1 MLSILSSVWRWRR
14 LVWEL
19 ARRDFKARY
28 AGSALGVAWA
38 VLEPLVQFA
47 LYLTVF
53 SYFLGM
59 RLEGRPGVGLF
70 GVYLI
75 SGLVP
80 FLAFQESVVRAT
92 GLARERAQL
101 VRHVN
106 VPLEVVLAGALTA
119 VLARHGVALVLV
131 MGVAAAFGTFAP
143 AGVPWL
149 LAGLVVLVIAVFGLG
164 LALMVGG
171 AFLPDLTQVVGTVTT
186 HSLLRHPDR
195 VPRHRSTPEGG
206 GVVDAQP
213 ALGRAA
219 LLSRRAPRR
228 AAGGQFLCS
237 CRFERVSRIRSRCS
251 GVQAASAPGAR
262 PLVDV

>member
-171 AFLPDLTQVVGTVTT
+171 AFLPDLTQVVGTATTILFFATPIVYPVTALPRKAADWLMLNPVWGGL
-186 HSLLRHPDR
+186 HCFR
-195 VPRHRSTPEGG
+195 V
-206 GVVDAQP
+206 
-213 ALGRAA
+213 A
-219 LLSRRAPRR
+219 LLGEPPEIGSFVLAAVSAVLALAIGTVVFRLRRSQVPD
-228 AAGGQFLCS
+228 L
-237 CRFERVSRIRSRCS
+237 
-251 GVQAASAPGAR
+251 
-262 PLVDV
+262 L

>member
-1 MLSILSSVWRWRR
+1 MLSILTSLWRWRR
-14 LVWEL
+14 LVWAL

-80 FLAFQESVVRAT
+80 FLAFQESVMRAT

-119 VLARHGVALVLV
+119 VLARHGIALVLV
-131 MGVAAAFGTFAP
+131 MGVAVAFGTFAP

-149 LAGLVVLVIAVFGLG
+149 LAGLVVLVIGVFGLG
-164 LALMVGG
+164 LALMIGG
-171 AFLPDLTQVVGTVTT
+171 AFLPDLTQVVGTATTILFFATPIVYPVTA
-186 HSLLRHPDR
+186 
-195 VPRHRSTPEGG
+195 V
-206 GVVDAQP
+206 
-213 ALGRAA
+213 
-219 LLSRRAPRR
+219 PRR
-228 AAGGQFLCS
+228 AAEWLVLNPVWGGLHCF
-237 CRFERVSRIRSRCS
+237 RVALLGEQPDVRSFALA
-251 GVQAASAPGAR
+251 AASA
-262 PLVDV
+262 LVAFALGVVLFKLRRHQVPDLL

>member
-1 MLSILSSVWRWRR
+1 MWRWRR

-28 AGSALGVAWA
+28 AGSVLGGAWA

-59 RLEGRPGVGLF
+59 RLEGKPGVGLF

-80 FLAFQESVVRAT
+80 FLAFQESVMRAT

-119 VLARHGVALVLV
+119 VLARHGVALLLV
-131 MGVAAAFGTFAP
+131 VGAAIGFGTFAP
-143 AGVPWL
+143 AGLPWL
-149 LAGLVVLVIAVFGLG
+149 LAGLAVLVIGVFGLG
-164 LALMVGG
+164 LVLMIGG
-171 AFLPDLTQVVGTVTT
+171 AFLPDLVQLVGTATMILFFATPIVYPVTAIP
-186 HSLLRHPDR
+186 HRVASWMAFNPIWGGLHCFRVALLGEP
-195 VPRHRSTPEGG
+195 PEAGAFFLAAVSALVALAI
-206 GVVDAQP
+206 GVVVFKLRRHEVPD
-213 ALGRAA
+213 
-219 LLSRRAPRR
+219 LL
-228 AAGGQFLCS
+228 
-237 CRFERVSRIRSRCS
+237 
-251 GVQAASAPGAR
+251 
-262 PLVDV
+262 

>member
-1 MLSILSSVWRWRR
+1 MFSIFSSVWRWRR

-28 AGSALGVAWA
+28 AGSVLGAAWA

-80 FLAFQESVVRAT
+80 FLAFQESVMRAT

-119 VLARHGVALVLV
+119 VLARHAVALLLVVGVAV
-131 MGVAAAFGTFAP
+131 AFGTFAP
-143 AGVPWL
+143 AGIPWL
-149 LAGLVVLVIAVFGLG
+149 LAGLVVLIVGVFGLG
-164 LALMVGG
+164 LALMIGG
-171 AFLPDLTQVVGTVTT
+171 AFLPDLVQLVGTATT
-186 HSLLRHPDR
+186 ILFFATPIVYPVSALPRR
-195 VPRHRSTPEGG
+195 VASWMAFNPVWGG
-206 GVVDAQP
+206 LHCFRV
-213 ALGRAA
+213 A
-219 LLSRRAPRR
+219 LLGEPPQVAPFVL
-228 AAGGQFLCS
+228 A
-237 CRFERVSRIRSRCS
+237 
-251 GVQAASAPGAR
+251 AASALLALAIGTAVFKLRRHEVPD
-262 PLVDV
+262 LL

>member
-28 AGSALGVAWA
+28 AGSVLGVTWA

-80 FLAFQESVVRAT
+80 FLAFQESVMRAT

-106 VPLEVVLAGALTA
+106 VPLEVVLAGALAA
-119 VLARHGVALVLV
+119 VLARHGVALLLV
-131 MGVAAAFGTFAP
+131 VGVAVGFGTFSL
-143 AGVPWL
+143 AGLPWL
-149 LAGLVVLVIAVFGLG
+149 LGGLVVLVVGVFGLG
-164 LALMVGG
+164 LALMIGG
-171 AFLPDLTQVVGTVTT
+171 AFLPDLVQFVGTAFTILFFATPIVYPVTA
-186 HSLLRHPDR
+186 LPRR
-195 VPRHRSTPEGG
+195 VAGWVALNPVWGG
-206 GVVDAQP
+206 LHCFRV
-213 ALGRAA
+213 A
-219 LLSRRAPRR
+219 LLGEPPEAGAFVFAAVSAVLALTIGTLVFKLRRSQVPD
-228 AAGGQFLCS
+228 L
-237 CRFERVSRIRSRCS
+237 
-251 GVQAASAPGAR
+251 
-262 PLVDV
+262 L

>member
-131 MGVAAAFGTFAP
+131 MGVAAAFGTLAP

-164 LALMVGG
+164 LALMIGG
-171 AFLPDLTQVVGTVTT
+171 AFLPDLTQVVGTATT
-186 HSLLRHPDR
+186 ILFFA
-195 VPRHRSTPEGG
+195 TPI
-206 GVVDAQP
+206 VYP
-213 ALGRAA
+213 ATA
-219 LLSRRAPRR
+219 LPRR
-228 AAGGQFLCS
+228 AAEWLMLNPLWGGLHCF
-237 CRFERVSRIRSRCS
+237 RVALLGEPPEAKSFVLA
-251 GVQAASAPGAR
+251 GVGA
-262 PLVDV
+262 LVAFAIGALVFNLRRHQVPDLL

>member
-28 AGSALGVAWA
+28 AGSALGAAWA

-80 FLAFQESVVRAT
+80 FLAFQESVMRAT

-119 VLARHGVALVLV
+119 VLARHGVALLLV
-131 MGVAAAFGTFAP
+131 VGVAAGFGTFAL
-143 AGVPWL
+143 AGIPWL
-149 LAGLVVLVIAVFGLG
+149 LGGLVVLVIGVFGLG
-164 LALMVGG
+164 LALMIGG
-171 AFLPDLTQVVGTVTT
+171 AFLPDLVQLVGTATTILFFATPIVYPVTV
-186 HSLLRHPDR
+186 LPRR
-195 VPRHRSTPEGG
+195 VATWVAFNPIWGG
-206 GVVDAQP
+206 LQSFRV
-213 ALGRAA
+213 A
-219 LLSRRAPRR
+219 LLGEPPETGAFVL
-228 AAGGQFLCS
+228 A
-237 CRFERVSRIRSRCS
+237 
-251 GVQAASAPGAR
+251 AASALLALALGA
-262 PLVDV
+262 LVFKLRRSQVPDLL

>member
-1 MLSILSSVWRWRR
+1 MLSTLSSVWRWRR

-28 AGSALGVAWA
+28 AGSALGAAWA

-59 RLEGRPGVGLF
+59 RLEGKPGVGLF

-80 FLAFQESVVRAT
+80 FLAFQESVMRAT

-119 VLARHGVALVLV
+119 VLARHGVALLLV
-131 MGVAAAFGTFAP
+131 VGVAIGFGTFSL
-143 AGVPWL
+143 AGIPWL
-149 LAGLVVLVIAVFGLG
+149 LGGLIVLVVGVFGLG
-164 LALMVGG
+164 LALLIGG
-171 AFLPDLTQVVGTVTT
+171 AFLPDLAQLVGTATMVLFFATPIVYPVTA
-186 HSLLRHPDR
+186 LPQR
-195 VPRHRSTPEGG
+195 VASWVAFNPVWGG
-206 GVVDAQP
+206 LHCFRV
-213 ALGRAA
+213 A
-219 LLSRRAPRR
+219 LLGEPPEIGSFVLA
-228 AAGGQFLCS
+228 
-237 CRFERVSRIRSRCS
+237 
-251 GVQAASAPGAR
+251 AASALLALAIGT
-262 PLVDV
+262 LVFKLRRHQVPDLL

>member
-28 AGSALGVAWA
+28 AGSALGAAWA

-80 FLAFQESVVRAT
+80 FLAFQESVMRAT

-101 VRHVN
+101 VRHIN

-119 VLARHGVALVLV
+119 VLARHGVALLLV
-131 MGVAAAFGTFAP
+131 VGVAAGFGTLSL
-143 AGVPWL
+143 AGIPWL
-149 LAGLVVLVIAVFGLG
+149 LGGLVVLVVGVFGLG
-164 LALMVGG
+164 LALLIGG
-171 AFLPDLTQVVGTVTT
+171 AFLPDLVQLVGTAMTVLFFATPIVYPVTA
-186 HSLLRHPDR
+186 LPQR
-195 VPRHRSTPEGG
+195 VAGLVAFNPVWGG
-206 GVVDAQP
+206 LHCFRV
-213 ALGRAA
+213 A
-219 LLSRRAPRR
+219 LLGEPPE
-228 AAGGQFLCS
+228 AGPFVLA
-237 CRFERVSRIRSRCS
+237 
-251 GVQAASAPGAR
+251 AASALVALAIGA
-262 PLVDV
+262 LVFKLRRHQVPDLL

>member
-1 MLSILSSVWRWRR
+1 MLSVLSSVWRWRR

-28 AGSALGVAWA
+28 AGSALGAAWA

-80 FLAFQESVVRAT
+80 FLAFQESVMRAT

-119 VLARHGVALVLV
+119 VLARHGVALLLV
-131 MGVAAAFGTFAP
+131 VGVAAGFGTLAP
-143 AGVPWL
+143 AGLPWL
-149 LAGLVVLVIAVFGLG
+149 LGGLGVLVVGVVRLR
-164 LALMVGG
+164 LALMIGGGVPPHPGQVGG
-171 AFLPDLTQVVGTVTT
+171 AGT
-186 HSLLRHPDR
+186 
-195 VPRHRSTPEGG
+195 
-206 GVVDAQP
+206 
-213 ALGRAA
+213 
-219 LLSRRAPRR
+219 
-228 AAGGQFLCS
+228 
-237 CRFERVSRIRSRCS
+237 
-251 GVQAASAPGAR
+251 
-262 PLVDV
+262 

>member
-1 MLSILSSVWRWRR
+1 MLSILSSVWRWRH

-70 GVYLI
+70 AVYLI

-80 FLAFQESVVRAT
+80 FLAFQESVMRAT

-131 MGVAAAFGTFAP
+131 VGVAAAFGTFAP

-164 LALMVGG
+164 LALMIGG
-171 AFLPDLTQVVGTVTT
+171 AFLPDLTQVVGTATMILFFVTPIVYPVT
-186 HSLLRHPDR
+186 
-195 VPRHRSTPEGG
+195 
-206 GVVDAQP
+206 
-213 ALGRAA
+213 AL
-219 LLSRRAPRR
+219 PRR
-228 AAGGQFLCS
+228 AAKLLVLNPIWGGLHCFHVALLG
-237 CRFERVSRIRSRCS
+237 ERPEVNSFALS
-251 GVQAASAPGAR
+251 AASALVAFAIGA
-262 PLVDV
+262 LVFKLRRHQVPDLL

>member
-80 FLAFQESVVRAT
+80 FLAFQESVMRAT
-92 GLARERAQL
+92 GLARERAPL

-131 MGVAAAFGTFAP
+131 LGVAAAFGTFAL

-149 LAGLVVLVIAVFGLG
+149 LAGLAVLVIAVFGLG
-164 LALMVGG
+164 LALMIGG
-171 AFLPDLTQVVGTVTT
+171 AFLPDLVQLVGTATMILFFATPIVYPVTALPRKAAD
-186 HSLLRHPDR
+186 LLMLNP
-195 VPRHRSTPEGG
+195 VWG
-206 GVVDAQP
+206 GVHCFRV
-213 ALGRAA
+213 A
-219 LLSRRAPRR
+219 LLGEPPELKSFALAAVSALVAFAVGALVFRLRRHQVPD
-228 AAGGQFLCS
+228 L
-237 CRFERVSRIRSRCS
+237 
-251 GVQAASAPGAR
+251 
-262 PLVDV
+262 L